1 MNPTRTPH
9 VIARELTDIPDELR
23 AVPAPPQPALP
34 APFDIRTADADGAD
48 AELLTEWMNRPHLI
62 ETWEQPWPVELRRQN
77 LRAQLDGSYS
87 RPYIVGYDFTG
98 TDRPELGRR
107 DIAYLELYRPA
118 KDEIARIY
126 HADPYDVAFHLATA
140 DPEVIGR
147 GIMFAFVSGLLPG
160 IFAAEPNCRRILIE
174 PDHRNVAVRR
184 MTERFGVPSLGD
196 FDIRPDRRI
205 TLYYLPRTPADV
217 PTVRR

>member
-1 MNPTRTPH
+1 MNPTETPY
-9 VIARELTDIPDELR
+9 VIARELTDISDELR
-23 AVPAPPQPALP
+23 AVPAPPLPALP

-62 ETWEQPWPVELRRQN
+62 ESWEQPWPVELRRRN
-77 LRAQLDGSYS
+77 LRAQLAGTYS
-87 RPYIVGYDFTG
+87 RPCIVGYDFAASG
-98 TDRPELGRR
+98 RPELGRR

-140 DPEVIGR
+140 DPEAIGR
-147 GIMFAFVSGLLPG
+147 GIMFAFVSGLVAG
-160 IFAAEPNCRRILIE
+160 IFAESNCRRILIE

-184 MTERFGVPSLGD
+184 MTERFGVPDLGE

-205 TLYYLPRTPADV
+205 TLYYLPRTPADI
-217 PTVRR
+217 PTVRQ